1 MKPGLTLM
9 GPVIPQKL
17 PLSIKTSAN
26 LRGKVRTVWSQQT
39 GRNLYRCF
47 ADPRAI
53 TVKPGLFFVSSL
65 QLPDPQSDQQ
75 SENNRDAR
83 KSQRMGYP
91 SR

>member
-9 GPVIPQKL
+9 GSVIPQKL
-17 PLSIKTSAN
+17 PLSIKPSAN

-75 SENNRDAR
+75 SENNRDAQKR
-83 KSQRMGYP
+83 QRMRYP

>member
-9 GPVIPQKL
+9 SSVIPQKL

-26 LRGKVRTVWSQQT
+26 LRGKVRPVWSQQT

-65 QLPDPQSDQQ
+65 QLPDPQSNQQ
-75 SENNRDAR
+75 RENNRDA
-83 KSQRMGYP
+83 Q
-91 SR
+91 